1 MNECC
6 YRCKITG
13 QYLAHI
19 PLRDD
24 SWVKLCLVCADEY
37 FKIARKQEHMDR
49 YSHIENLRDNEY
61 NDLPELIY
69 KRITLLG
76 ELKEISAQISKRHK
90 DIEQD
95 LHYQDLYKEW
105 LEPLKKE
112 EDEYIHEYNK

>member
-1 MNECC
+1 MNHCC

-61 NDLPELIY
+61 NDIPELIY

-112 EDEYIHEYNK
+112 EDEYIHGSY